1 MLNKLWEAIVRWRT
15 ALFNG
20 IGAFLVAVA
29 PILGAPEI
37 VAIIPP
43 KYIPYVMAAV
53 FLINWWMRPRAAV
66 TKDDPE
72 AEITRLR
79 KGLAK

>member
-1 MLNKLWEAIVRWRT
+1 MLNKLWVAIVQWRT

-20 IGAFLVAVA
+20 VGAFLVAVA

-43 KYIPYVMAAV
+43 KYIPYAMAAV
-53 FLINWWMRPRAAV
+53 FLINWWMRPRPAALP
-66 TKDDPE
+66 D
-72 AEITRLR
+72 A
-79 KGLAK
+79 AKARRGKA